1 MLTEPSN
8 AQPRSNAC
16 THSPTAEQACAP
28 GNDRVWQAA
37 LDWHLRLHE
46 QPADAALQ
54 ADFQAWHAAQPSH
67 AENWRRVQRVWQLTG
82 RLAAGNG
89 RSAPALPAPRP
100 PRMHAARHPRR
111 LLGVGAALAAC
122 LLLV

>member
-28 GNDRVWQAA
+28 GNDMVWQAA

-54 ADFQAWHAAQPSH
+54 AT
-67 AENWRRVQRVWQLTG
+67 LIG
-82 RLAAGNG
+82 RPTSIGVAPVISTSSNTAAG
-89 RSAPALPAPRP
+89 
-100 PRMHAARHPRR
+100 H
-111 LLGVGAALAAC
+111 
-122 LLLV
+122 